1 MEIQKFFLL
10 LNKRKYLLVIV
21 PLVTVIITYFLVRKL
36 PDTYKSKSRVS
47 TGLVDQSQQFLESS
61 KGQDENKISQQ
72 FSNLIEMNKLKRIID
87 QVSFQ
92 LMVHDLTSDTPFKK
106 ESSLL
111 KEIGPNA
118 RAHALEVFKEHIK
131 TKEPL
136 YLFDKDQF
144 GINKVLI
151 SMGYDEASLLK
162 KLNIYRL
169 NSSDFIEFE
178 FESENPF
185 LSAFVVNTLI
195 KEFLAFYTDY
205 IKGNQLKAVNF
216 LDDLMKKK
224 YDSMNAKMQLLR
236 DYKIEK
242 RVLNLNEQ
250 ARSLYTQIADYET
263 KLQVTLKDVEA
274 LEGAIKGI
282 DSKFAPQDRKY
293 LESTVVDINQS
304 VLITRELLRAVTNQL
319 IKSNF
324 DPVIKLKQDSI
335 KAALEEQILQS
346 ADRLIVSPLLSKQQL
361 VQQKLSLEIALDQA
375 KSSIPALSAEV
386 KRLNEKFDMLV
397 PHEAMIQSFEG
408 SVDVAGKEYLDIQNR
423 FNQTSLESSLT
434 VKLRQLEMAMP
445 GPAEPSKKL
454 LLVALAG
461 IISFVFCLAAL
472 FLIFYLDDTILYPT
486 ELANKSNLPVLSY
499 LPFINT
505 DILDLSDLW
514 NNQEQSKTSIAFK
527 NLLRSLRFEIEREL
541 GSKKQLVITS
551 LADGEGKTLIT
562 LGLAY
567 AFSMVN
573 KRVIIIDGNFDQPS
587 VTNTTGTNIYLEDY
601 LKNRIS
607 LAEIIKDSRVSVL
620 GNRGGDISI
629 FEFCDEQI
637 VKPKLAML
645 RDVFDVVIIEAPS
658 MDKLNKSRE
667 WIVMADKLVS
677 VFGSGSTLK
686 NSKLQNMQYFH
697 EIGKEV
703 FAGWVLN
710 KVVINRL
717 NKLPQ

>member
-1 MEIQKFFLL
+1 MEIQKFLLL
-10 LNKRKYLLVIV
+10 LNKRKYLLLIV
-21 PLVTVIITYFLVRKL
+21 PLVTVIITFFLVRKL

-92 LMVHDLTSDTPFKK
+92 LMVHDLTSDTPFRK

-118 RAHALEVFKEHIK
+118 RAHALDVFKEHIK
-131 TKEPL
+131 SKEPL

-144 GINKVLI
+144 GINKVMI
-151 SMGYDEASLLK
+151 SMGYDEASILK

-169 NSSDFIEFE
+169 NTSDFIEFE

-195 KEFLAFYTDY
+195 KEFLVFYTDY

-250 ARSLYTQIADYET
+250 ARSLYTQIADYES
-263 KLQVTLKDVEA
+263 KLQLAQKDVEA

-282 DSKFAPQDRKY
+282 DKKFTPQDRKY

-304 VLITRELLRAVTNQL
+304 VVVTREFLRAVTNQL

-324 DPVIKLKQDSI
+324 DPAIKLKQDSI
-335 KAALEEQILQS
+335 KQVLEEQILQS

-361 VQQKLSLEIALDQA
+361 VQQRLTLEIALDQA
-375 KSSIPALSAEV
+375 KSSIPVLTAEV

-423 FNQTSLESSLT
+423 YNQTSLESSLT

-454 LLVALAG
+454 LLVALSG
-461 IISFVFCLAAL
+461 IISFVFCLSAL
-472 FLIFYLDDTILYPT
+472 FLIFYLDDTIQHPT
-486 ELANKSNLPVLSY
+486 ELANKSNLPVLAY
-499 LPFINT
+499 LPYINT
-505 DILDLSDLW
+505 NILDLSNLW
-514 NNQEQSKTSIAFK
+514 QNQVNNRVSIAFK
-527 NLLRSLRFEIEREL
+527 NLLRSLRFEVEREL
-541 GSKKQLVITS
+541 GNKKQLVITS
-551 LADGEGKTLIT
+551 LSDGEGKTLVT

-573 KRVIIIDGNFDQPS
+573 KRVIVIDGNFDQPT
-587 VTNTTGTNIYLEDY
+587 VTHTTGTNTFLEDY

-607 LAEIIKDSRVSVL
+607 IAEIVKDNRVTVL

-645 RDVFDVVIIEAPS
+645 RDAFDIVIIEAPS

-667 WIVMADKLVS
+667 WIVLADKLIS

-686 NSKLQNMQYFH
+686 NTKFQNMQYFH
-697 EIGKEV
+697 EIGDEL

-717 NKLPQ
+717 NKLHQ

>member
-61 KGQDENKISQQ
+61 KGLDENKISQQ

-92 LMVHDLTSDTPFKK
+92 LMVHDLTNDTPFRK

-118 RAHALEVFKEHIK
+118 RAHALEVFQEHIK

-185 LSAFVVNTLI
+185 LSAFVVNALI

-263 KLQVTLKDVEA
+263 KLQVAQKDVEA

-282 DSKFAPQDRKY
+282 DNKFTPQDRRY

-304 VLITRELLRAVTNQL
+304 VIITRELLRAVTNQL

-324 DPVIKLKQDSI
+324 DPAIKRKQDSI
-335 KAALEEQILQS
+335 KAVLEEQILQS

-361 VQQKLSLEIALDQA
+361 VQQRISLEIALDQA

-386 KRLNEKFDMLV
+386 KRLNDKFDMLV

-472 FLIFYLDDTILYPT
+472 FLLFYLDDTIQHPT
-486 ELANKSNLPVLSY
+486 DLANKSNLPVLAY
-499 LPFINT
+499 LPYINT
-505 DILDLSDLW
+505 SILDLSDLW
-514 NNQEQSKTSIAFK
+514 NNQGHNRTSIAFK

-541 GSKKQLVITS
+541 GNKKQLVVTS
-551 LADGEGKTLIT
+551 LSEGEGKTLIT

-573 KRVIIIDGNFDQPS
+573 KRVIIIDGNFDQPT
-587 VTNTTGTNIYLEDY
+587 VTNTTGTNMYLEDY
-601 LKNRIS
+601 LKNKITLS
-607 LAEIIKDSRVSVL
+607 EIIKDSRVSVL

-637 VKPKLAML
+637 VRPKLAML
-645 RDVFDVVIIEAPS
+645 RDAFDIVIIEAPS
-658 MDKLNKSRE
+658 MDKLNKSKE
-667 WIVMADKLVS
+667 WIVFADKLIS
-677 VFGSGSTLK
+677 VFSSGATLK
-686 NSKLQNMQYFH
+686 NNRVQNMQYFH
-697 EIGKEV
+697 EIGEDV